1 VSPEPVAVPTPAAL
15 DGHAA
20 VLREQAA
27 GLCRQPDRA
36 ETGAAGA
43 PDLAD
48 HLEHKA
54 RMLELGAGELRA
66 AEWAF
71 TTQERTEHLG
81 RAKLALDAAEA
92 VTLDLGRS
100 DARRRAAAAR
110 RANSAPGAEPAHP
123 GPAAAGRPDHA
134 DHAGPAGLAG
144 PADLVEPDPEP
155 DPVLLDA
162 LERARAELAGDPD
175 PFGEVPEAGDFGLP
189 PADVAA
195 ARTAVAEAPA
205 DFGDDNYMDQPDVG
219 STSAV
224 RGAPST

>member
-1 VSPEPVAVPTPAAL
+1 VSPDPAATPTPAAL

-27 GLCRQPDRA
+27 GLRRQPDRV

-48 HLEHKA
+48 HLDHKA
-54 RMLELGAGELRA
+54 RMLELGAEELRA

-71 TTQERTEHLG
+71 TTHERTEHLG
-81 RAKLALDAAEA
+81 RAKVALDAAEA
-92 VTLDLGRS
+92 VTLDVDRS
-100 DARRRAAAAR
+100 DAGRRAAVAR
-110 RANSAPGAEPAHP
+110 RANRGSGAEPAHP
-123 GPAAAGRPDHA
+123 GRPDH
-134 DHAGPAGLAG
+134 GS
-144 PADLVEPDPEP
+144 PADLVDPDPDADP

-189 PADVAA
+189 PADLAA
-195 ARTAVAEAPA
+195 VRTPVAELPA

>member
-1 VSPEPVAVPTPAAL
+1 MSPDPVATPTPAAL

-27 GLCRQPDRA
+27 GLRRQPDRA
-36 ETGAAGA
+36 GTETGAAGA

-54 RMLELGAGELRA
+54 RMLELGADELRA

-81 RAKLALDAAEA
+81 RAKNALDAAEA

-100 DARRRAAAAR
+100 DARRRAAAVR
-110 RANSAPGAEPAHP
+110 RASRAPGAEPAHP
-123 GPAAAGRPDHA
+123 GPVDPGDP
-134 DHAGPAGLAG
+134 GP
-144 PADLVEPDPEP
+144 EPEP

-189 PADVAA
+189 PAGPAA
-195 ARTAVAEAPA
+195 ARTTVAAEPPA
-205 DFGDDNYMDQPDVG
+205 DFSDDNYMDQPDIG

-224 RGAPST
+224 RGTPSP